1 MTDTPPGGPLH
12 GVRVIE
18 LGGIGPVPFAGMM
31 LADMGADVVRIDRP
45 GGKDLSADLPPQ
57 FHLMNRGKRSVSI
70 DLSDDR
76 GRASAMDLIA
86 AADVLLE
93 GFRPGVAER
102 LGLGPQDALDRTPT
116 LVFGRQTG
124 WGQDG
129 PLATS
134 AGHDITYIAR
144 SGALHAIGR
153 AGDPPVVPLNL
164 VGDFAGGGMLLVVGV
179 LAALQERASS
189 GRGQVVDSAMTD
201 GAALMMTMFHG
212 MLAAGQWQDQPG
224 VNLIDGGAP
233 FYDTYRTA
241 DDKFVAVGCL
251 EERFYQTFCR
261 VTGLDDL
268 PDRADTGNWPVIR
281 DRIER
286 AIRGRTQA
294 QWEQAFVGTDG
305 CVAPVRSL
313 TEAMDDEQLSAREV
327 FVTVDGIRQPA
338 PAPRFSR
345 TRSRI
350 SGPPPVPGA
359 HTSAVFEQWLAS
371 PASAEPA
378 DADAAPSKNSERE
391 ARRP

>member
-1 MTDTPPGGPLH
+1 
-12 GVRVIE
+12 
-18 LGGIGPVPFAGMM
+18 
-31 LADMGADVVRIDRP
+31 
-45 GGKDLSADLPPQ
+45 
-57 FHLMNRGKRSVSI
+57 
-70 DLSDDR
+70 
-76 GRASAMDLIA
+76 MDLVA

-102 LGLGPQDALDRTPT
+102 LGLGPQEALDRTPA
-116 LVFGRQTG
+116 LVYGRQTG

-129 PLATS
+129 PLAAS

-153 AGDPPVVPLNL
+153 PGDPPVVPLNL

-179 LAALQERASS
+179 LAALQERAAS

-201 GAALMMTMFHG
+201 GAALMLTMFHG
-212 MLAAGQWQDQPG
+212 MMAAGQWRDQPG

-241 DDKFVAVGCL
+241 DDKFIAVGCL

-268 PDRADTGNWPVIR
+268 PDRADTGNWPAIR

-286 AIRGRTQA
+286 AVRTRTQA
-294 QWEQAFVGTDG
+294 QWEEAFAGTDG
-305 CVAPVRSL
+305 CVAPVHSL
-313 TEAMDDEQLSAREV
+313 TAAMDDEQLSAREV

-350 SGPPPVPGA
+350 SGPPPAPGA
-359 HTSAVFEQWLAS
+359 HTAAVFEHWLAS
-371 PASAEPA
+371 PAPAERA
-378 DADAAPSKNSERE
+378 GTNIAASTISERE